1 MNINEHIGR
10 LRSRY
15 GCWSGLRRR
24 RFFKTASAGGWWKM
38 HRKIRPHPA
47 YLKHSASSL
56 SLSLS
61 LFYRSFSISAGAR
74 ACDWTMD
81 GRAECREARCSN
93 TVVAGAAPLC
103 QQVLMPGVIHTFTD
117 RKISVCRPAAVP
129 YRWSACGLRHTDRF
143 VVHERWHYSCGILQP
158 GIPSSIPSSTSLP
171 WSAVRCSP
179 FWLTNNTFH
188 ARFRAYETHTNFYL
202 TKNGKYIDR
211 HNCSAVLGIT
221 FCCYLLR

>member
-1 MNINEHIGR
+1 M
-10 LRSRY
+10 S
-15 GCWSGLRRR
+15 
-24 RFFKTASAGGWWKM
+24 TSAGCGLVTD
-38 HRKIRPHPA
+38 A
-47 YLKHSASSL
+47 EVGCVVDASSKPLPQAADEKCIERFDHIPPTWNILHPL